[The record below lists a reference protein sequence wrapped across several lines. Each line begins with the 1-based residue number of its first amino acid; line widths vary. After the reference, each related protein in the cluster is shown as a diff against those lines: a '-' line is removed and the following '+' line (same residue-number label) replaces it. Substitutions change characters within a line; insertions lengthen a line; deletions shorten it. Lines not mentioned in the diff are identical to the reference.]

1 MNRSP
6 AVAGTFYPKNKD
18 VLKRDVGRFISE
30 ANVGEEVSSAISY
43 VAPHAGYKY
52 SGAVAG
58 FTYKALGMNRT
69 LDRIDTFVIIG
80 PNHTGMGYPV
90 SISGADWEMPF
101 GIVKN
106 DIELSGEI
114 ASHDGMA
121 IDEDAHIME
130 HSIEVQLP
138 FLQEVVINPKCCF
151 IYMGDQS
158 VEYCKML
165 ESAISKSAKRLG
177 RRIIVIAS
185 SDMNHYESAEEARK
199 KDLEA
204 LDEIAALRPENFH
217 ESIIKSGDSACGFG
231 PITVSAMFAKGNG
244 AKAGKVLKY
253 ANSGEI
259 TGDYESVVAYTSI
272 AFV

>member
-30 ANVGEEVSSAISY
+30 TKVGDEISSAVSY

-58 FTYKALGMNRT
+58 FTYKALGMNGALGRV
-69 LDRIDTFVIIG
+69 DTFVIIG

-90 SISGADWEMPF
+90 SISGVDWDMPF

-114 ASHDGMA
+114 ASNDGMA
-121 IDEDAHIME
+121 IDEDAHTME

-138 FLQEVVINPKCCF
+138 FLQEVVSSPQCCF
-151 IYMGDQS
+151 ICMGDQS
-158 VEYCKML
+158 IEYCRML

-177 RRIIVIAS
+177 RRIIIIAS

-199 KDLEA
+199 KDLAA
-204 LDEIAALRPENFH
+204 LDEIAALRPEKFH
-217 ESIIKSGDSACGFG
+217 ESIIRSGDSACGFG
-231 PITVSAMFAKGNG
+231 PIAVSAMFAKGNG
-244 AKAGKVLKY
+244 AKSGRILKY
-253 ANSGEI
+253 SNSGDI
-259 TGDYESVVAYTSI
+259 TGDYESVVAYPSI